1 MNYLKQS
8 LLLILLATTCNNI
21 LGQFYDPGNTIYTLN
36 PMGQPR
42 SSYGNLKQKDWDEWA
57 LPFWLWIATWQKD
70 AVKAKEFLDKS
81 ADPNKRSNLRGTPL
95 FGSPLWVAVANNQ
108 PELVKLLLDYGA
120 KPSEARGDESGSLD
134 PKRAKDNIEKAAY
147 LQNIPEN
154 IAFLTIWRPGWIYGK
169 DIHAVANAVGN
180 KEIIQL
186 LNDYASGKKQPTR
199 SFTTTQTSPLKPY
212 QPSTP
217 TSTVS
222 QPTIGQPAQPQ
233 QPSSGPQKTAYQ
245 KVMSY
250 HYNSYGDAKF
260 WLMAYTGD
268 INELKTAIPLAQQKG
283 LLNNLYE
290 AGRGY
295 GKMPAISAAIFRKD
309 TDTSADQ
316 YLQIMKLL
324 LQAGADPNVPNENNQ
339 PPLLVAVYT
348 KAPIEYIET
357 LLDAGANPDIMD
369 EKGTTALVDL
379 ITDKNIK
386 DLVQKYLTMR
396 TQIQTDLISLTKTL
410 NDLASAI

>member
-1 MNYLKQS
+1 L
-8 LLLILLATTCNNI
+8 C
-21 LGQFYDPGNTIYTLN
+21 
-36 PMGQPR
+36 
-42 SSYGNLKQKDWDEWA
+42 
-57 LPFWLWIATWQKD
+57 IATWQRD
-70 AVKAKEFLDKS
+70 AIKAKELLEQG
-81 ADPNKRSNLRGTPL
+81 ADPNWPWLRPSATRDEGRPA
-95 FGSPLWVAVANNQ
+95 SPLWIAVANNQ

-120 KPSEARGDESGSLD
+120 IPNNARPYQHGGSSLI
-134 PKRAKDNIEKAAY
+134 IEKRYY
-147 LQNIPEN
+147 LKNIPQ
-154 IAFLTIWRPGWIYGK
+154 TILNYVLLPTYEKGIT
-169 DIHAVANAVGN
+169 IFELANAVGN

-212 QPSTP
+212 QPST
-217 TSTVS
+217 STGP
-222 QPTIGQPAQPQ
+222 QPTTGQPVQPQ
-233 QPSSGPQKTAYQ
+233 QPSGPQKTAYQ

-250 HYNSYGDAKF
+250 QYNSYGDAKF

-295 GKMPAISAAIFRKD
+295 GKMPAVSATIFRKD

-324 LQAGADPNVPNENNQ
+324 LQAGADPNVPSENNQ
-339 PPLLVAVYT
+339 PPLLIAIYT

-386 DLVQKYLTMR
+386 DLVQKNLAMR
-396 TQIQTDLISLTKTL
+396 TQIQTDLTSLTKAL
-410 NDLASAI
+410 NDLASTI